1 MSNFRNVSK
10 REPCP
15 ICGKPDWCTI
25 QEVSSSVQLHY
36 CRRVLSG
43 INIISPVNSM
53 EYVFIK
59 QAKDGSCLYKDRE
72 QYDADRD
79 EWILQ
84 NSGYQQ
90 YRPKKEQPKQVPQS
104 KQEQTAEDDDDNLS
118 VPAKPNHELDL
129 IYRAFLKQLYLNKK
143 HVRYLIRERWPKDL
157 IQCSMLRSLP
167 VNHSAH
173 YSSYERERIT
183 LELIH
188 EFGSVQGVP
197 GFYQK
202 QDGTWT
208 FSGSSGILIPQY
220 DHNHCLYRLRIR
232 LDKPELDDSGKEK
245 NKYHN
250 FSSCYA
256 AETPSGSIEN
266 AYMNG
271 CRSGSHISLYD
282 NPEIDD
288 YTVCYITEGEKKAIF
303 ANYVLHV
310 PVVSIPGV
318 SSFNKLLEKT
328 ENGFTVLDYLKSRG
342 CRILIIAYD
351 SDKYINQSVLKYEDR
366 LIEFLSLYNFYIAV
380 AFWNPG
386 FGKGLDDILSINIR
400 PQYELVKENA
410 GV

>member
-10 REPCP
+10 SEPCP

-43 INIISPVNSM
+43 IDIISPVNSR

-59 QAKDGSCLYKDRE
+59 QTKDGSCLYKDRE

-79 EWILQ
+79 EWLLR
-84 NSGYQQ
+84 NSGYHQSRQQ
-90 YRPKKEQPKQVPQS
+90 KKPFVQAPPKQHDLP
-104 KQEQTAEDDDDNLS
+104 EDRSTLS
-118 VPAKPNHELDL
+118 VPAKPSHELDP
-129 IYRAFLKQLYLNKK
+129 IYRSFLKHLHLNKM
-143 HVRYLIRERWPKDL
+143 HIRYLVKEGWPREL
-157 IQCSMLRSLP
+157 IQRSMLRSLP
-167 VNHSAH
+167 VHNSSH
-173 YSSYERERIT
+173 YNSYDRERIT
-183 LELIH
+183 LELIQ
-188 EFGSVQGVP
+188 EFGSVLGVP

-202 QDGTWT
+202 PDGKWT

-220 DHNHCLYRLRIR
+220 DHNHYLYRLRIR
-232 LDKPELDDSGKEK
+232 LDHPQVDDSGKEK
-245 NKYHN
+245 NKYNN
-250 FSSCYA
+250 FSSYF
-256 AETPSGSIEN
+256 ESRVKSGALVNSYI
-266 AYMNG
+266 NG
-271 CRSGSHISLYD
+271 CRSGSHIGLYD
-282 NPEIDD
+282 NPAVDD
-288 YTVCYITEGEKKAIF
+288 YTVCYITEGEKKAIY

-318 SSFNKLLEKT
+318 NSFNKLLEKS
-328 ENGFTVLDYLKSRG
+328 ENGFTVLDFLKSRG

-351 SDKYINQSVLKYEDR
+351 SDKYVNQSVLMYEDKI
-366 LIEFLSLYNFYIAV
+366 IEFLSSQDFCIGV

-400 PQYELVKENA
+400 PNYELVKGNT

>member
-10 REPCP
+10 KEPCP

-25 QEVSSSVQLHY
+25 QEVGPATQLHY

-43 INIISPVNSM
+43 IDIISPFDNK

-59 QAKDGSCLYKDRE
+59 QTKDGSCLYKDRT

-79 EWILQ
+79 EWLLQ
-84 NSGYQQ
+84 NSGYHQNPQHKGHPRQAPISQQ
-90 YRPKKEQPKQVPQS
+90 EPLMNNSPI
-104 KQEQTAEDDDDNLS
+104 S
-118 VPAKPNHELDL
+118 VPPKPNHELDL
-129 IYRAFLKQLYLNKK
+129 IYRSFLKHLHLNKR
-143 HVRYLIRERWPKDL
+143 HVRYLTKEGWPTEL
-157 IQCSMLRSLP
+157 IQRSMLRSLP
-167 VNHSAH
+167 VSNSPH
-173 YSSYERERIT
+173 YNAYDRELIT

-202 QDGTWT
+202 QDGKWSFT
-208 FSGSSGILIPQY
+208 GSSGILIPQY
-220 DHNHCLYRLRIR
+220 DHDHYLYRLRIR
-232 LDKPELDDSGKEK
+232 LDHPQVDDSGKEK
-245 NKYHN
+245 NKYNN
-250 FSSCYA
+250 FSSYFESTTKNGA
-256 AETPSGSIEN
+256 VAN
-266 AYMNG
+266 AYING
-271 CRSGSHISLYD
+271 CRSGSHIGLYD
-282 NPEIDD
+282 DPKVDD
-288 YTVCYITEGEKKAIF
+288 YTVCYITEGEKKAIY

-318 SSFNKLLEKT
+318 NSFNKLLEES

-351 SDKYINQSVLKYEDR
+351 SDKYINQSVLMYEEKI
-366 LIEFLSLYNFYIAV
+366 IEFLSSQDFCIGV

-400 PQYELVKENA
+400 PNYELVKGNA
-410 GV
+410 GI

>member
-15 ICGKPDWCTI
+15 ICGKPDWCSI
-25 QEVSSSVQLHY
+25 QEVSTSAQLHY

-43 INIISPVNSM
+43 IDIISPVNNR

-59 QAKDGSCLYKDRE
+59 QTKDGSCLYKDRD

-79 EWILQ
+79 EWMLQ
-84 NSGYQQ
+84 NSGYRQA
-90 YRPKKEQPKQVPQS
+90 RPKSGHPKQTPLVRT
-104 KQEQTAEDDDDNLS
+104 ETHVGNDTLS
-118 VPAKPNHELDL
+118 VPTKSNDELDS
-129 IYRAFLKQLYLNKK
+129 IYRSFLKHLYLNKM
-143 HVRYLIRERWPKDL
+143 HVRYLVRERWPKEL
-157 IQCSMLRSLP
+157 IKHSMLRSLP
-167 VNHSAH
+167 ANNNSN
-173 YSSYERERIT
+173 YCSYGRERIT

-197 GFYQK
+197 GFFQK
-202 QDGTWT
+202 HDGTWT

-232 LDKPELDDSGKEK
+232 LDHPEVDDSGKEK

-256 AETPSGSIEN
+256 VRTKNGSFKN
-266 AYMNG
+266 AYING
-271 CRSGSHISLYD
+271 CRSGSHIGLYD
-282 NPEIDD
+282 NPAVDD
-288 YTVCYITEGEKKAIF
+288 YTVCYITEGEKKAIY
-303 ANYVLHV
+303 ANYVLRV

-318 SSFNKLLEKT
+318 NSFNKLLEKS
-328 ENGFTVLDYLKSRG
+328 ENGFTVLDYLKSQG

-351 SDKYINQSVLKYEDR
+351 SDKYINQSVLMYEDKI
-366 LIEFLSLYNFYIAV
+366 IEFLSSQDFHIGV

-400 PQYELVKENA
+400 PNYELVKGNT
-410 GV
+410 GI

>member
-25 QEVSSSVQLHY
+25 QEVTSSVQLHY

-43 INIISPVNSM
+43 IDIISPVNNR

-72 QYDADRD
+72 QYDTDRD
-79 EWILQ
+79 EWLLQ
-84 NSGYQQ
+84 NRGYHQNRQ
-90 YRPKKEQPKQVPQS
+90 GKKHSKQVPANQPKPPEGNS
-104 KQEQTAEDDDDNLS
+104 ILS
-118 VPAKPNHELDL
+118 VPIKPNRELDL
-129 IYRAFLKQLYLNKK
+129 IYRSFLNHLYLNKM
-143 HVRYLIRERWPKDL
+143 HVRYLTKESWPKEL
-157 IQCSMLRSLP
+157 IQRSMLRSLP
-167 VNHSAH
+167 VNRGTR
-173 YSSYERERIT
+173 YNPYDRELIT

-197 GFYQK
+197 GFYQRP
-202 QDGTWT
+202 DGKWT
-208 FSGSSGILIPQY
+208 FTGSSGILIPQY
-220 DHNHCLYRLRIR
+220 DHNHYLYRLRIR
-232 LDKPELDDSGKEK
+232 LDHPQVDDFGKEK
-245 NKYHN
+245 NKYNN
-250 FSSCYA
+250 FSSYF
-256 AETPSGSIEN
+256 ESKTKSGALVN
-266 AYMNG
+266 AYING
-271 CRSGSHISLYD
+271 CRSGSHIGLYD
-282 NPEIDD
+282 NPMVDD
-288 YTVCYITEGEKKAIF
+288 YTVCYITEGEKKAIY

-318 SSFNKLLEKT
+318 NSFNKLLEKS

-351 SDKYINQSVLKYEDR
+351 SDKYINQSVLMYEDKI
-366 LIEFLSLYNFYIAV
+366 IEFLSSQDFYIGV

-400 PQYELVKENA
+400 PNYELVKGNA
-410 GV
+410 GM

>member
-25 QEVSSSVQLHY
+25 QEVTSSVQLHY

-43 INIISPVNSM
+43 IDIISPVNNR

-72 QYDADRD
+72 QYDTDRD
-79 EWILQ
+79 EWLLQ
-84 NSGYQQ
+84 NRGYHQNRQ
-90 YRPKKEQPKQVPQS
+90 GKKHSKQVPANQPKPPEGNS
-104 KQEQTAEDDDDNLS
+104 ILS
-118 VPAKPNHELDL
+118 VPIKPSRELDL
-129 IYRAFLKQLYLNKK
+129 IYRSFLNHLYLNKM
-143 HVRYLIRERWPKDL
+143 HIRYLTKESWPKEL
-157 IQCSMLRSLP
+157 IQRSMLRSLP
-167 VNHSAH
+167 VNRGTR
-173 YSSYERERIT
+173 YNPYDRELIT

-197 GFYQK
+197 GFYQRP
-202 QDGTWT
+202 DGKWT
-208 FSGSSGILIPQY
+208 FTGSSGILIPQY
-220 DHNHCLYRLRIR
+220 DHNHYLYRLRIR
-232 LDKPELDDSGKEK
+232 LDHPQVDDFGKEK
-245 NKYHN
+245 NKYNN
-250 FSSCYA
+250 FSSYF
-256 AETPSGSIEN
+256 ESKTKSGALVN
-266 AYMNG
+266 AYING
-271 CRSGSHISLYD
+271 CRSGSHIGLYD
-282 NPEIDD
+282 NPMVDD
-288 YTVCYITEGEKKAIF
+288 YTVCYITEGEKKAIY

-318 SSFNKLLEKT
+318 NSFNKLLEKS

-351 SDKYINQSVLKYEDR
+351 SDKYINQSVLMYEDKI
-366 LIEFLSLYNFYIAV
+366 IEFLSSQDFYIGV

-400 PQYELVKENA
+400 PNYELVKGNA
-410 GV
+410 GM